1 MSEANKSLMLS
12 EAEIIEA
19 INSDSLISVSLG
31 AGQPQKNV
39 KMSTLATVA
48 AGLMPVYTPNIVKGL
63 ATTLNSMTFTSGN
76 LKDCNT
82 NIQGLSVV
90 ASDANNLPDG
100 SSHLF
105 TYGGILI
112 TLRFGND
119 AYMLQFLAP
128 RVDGRIL
135 YFRIKIDSWLLWNQ
149 FALN

>member
-1 MSEANKSLMLS
+1 MSDKKLNEVPKVTDMAYVPVIMEDGSIGQISKS
-12 EAEIIEA
+12 
-19 INSDSLISVSLG
+19 D
-31 AGQPQKNV
+31 
-39 KMSTLATVA
+39 LASVA
-48 AGLMPVYTPNIVKGL
+48 AELMPVYTPNIVKGL

-76 LKDCNT
+76 LNDCNT

>member
-1 MSEANKSLMLS
+1 MEA
-12 EAEIIEA
+12 AE
-19 INSDSLISVSLG
+19 
-31 AGQPQKNV
+31 
-39 KMSTLATVA
+39 
-48 AGLMPVYTPNIVKGL
+48 LMPVYTPNIVKGL

-149 FALN
+149 FALK